1 MGKPMRARASQ
12 SQPHPPFGAHLL
24 EFCRTGHGHD
34 MNSEGTETAEAKEG
48 RIQSRFEALEDEEE
62 AARKRLRSLTEM
74 RAFHEK
80 QMSLIERLP
89 AGEVAWF
96 LGSQRMRA
104 ATLIQSWWRRRRG
117 RPRREKGDAAAS
129 EIQRQVN
136 RASVRRFV
144 EGPER
149 EQLQA
154 EIDRYRR
161 ENPPPRLSEEQM
173 RQTHSEVQHLLSEF
187 YSRQQQTI
195 DSSGSKTTRD
205 DSLLQRLEEDCR
217 LLMEAPKLG
226 ELETEKEV
234 RPSFFA
240 PGSQTVATMAQKMHL
255 KETKA
260 AGLQSTRNT

>member
-1 MGKPMRARASQ
+1 MGQPDQKEHARASQ
-12 SQPHPPFGAHLL
+12 SQLAPPTFRCA
-24 EFCRTGHGHD
+24 FIRV

-48 RIQSRFEALEDEEE
+48 RIRNRFEALEDEE
-62 AARKRLRSLTEM
+62 AAVRKRLQSLTEM

-117 RPRREKGDAAAS
+117 RPRREQGDAAAS
-129 EIQRQVN
+129 EMSRTARQRN
-136 RASVRRFV
+136 RATVRRFV

-161 ENPPPRLSEEQM
+161 KNPPPRLSEEQM
-173 RQTHSEVQHLLSEF
+173 RQTHSKIQQLFSEF

-195 DSSGSKTTRD
+195 DSSGKTTED
-205 DSLLQRLEEDCR
+205 NSLFQRLEEDCR

-234 RPSFFA
+234 HPSFFA

-255 KETKA
+255 KEMKA
-260 AGLQSTRNT
+260 AGLQCHEQHT